1 MPSIYTL
8 YLASSFVLP
17 FMVSTIFFVTFLMT
31 FELFRILQL
40 MSSKDI
46 TFGFI
51 LGLMGDVAVTL
62 VPMAVPL
69 SIFFSTIFCLNKLS
83 GDSEYIAL
91 RSFGLQKKNIF
102 LPFVIIGAIMAMNLY
117 FLNQD
122 LVPNAHRNV
131 RKKIKIISSTSLIE
145 GIKTGQFF
153 TNIPNVTLFP
163 EIVNEETKVLTNV
176 YLHIYN
182 PKLKKEKIIHA
193 ASGKIL
199 HDKNQETG
207 IETFNLLLMN
217 GNIIDTDETNTNIEK
232 ILFEK
237 YTFPISEQKFSYNP
251 STKEIMMNRQELVD
265 FIDTDLVELEK
276 KGFDKKDFFNAQYEY
291 WNRFN
296 TPLLVLLLTFLGFG
310 LGVKGNRSRGKN
322 SSGRG
327 ILILMG
333 YYVIFFSLVSVAKDG
348 VIPILVS
355 MLIPALLLFGVSF
368 KLYRGLDWQS

>member
-1 MPSIYTL
+1 MPSIYVL
-8 YLASSFVLP
+8 YLASNFVLP
-17 FMVSTIFFVTFLMT
+17 FMVSTVFFVTFLMT

-51 LGLMGDVAVTL
+51 LGMMGDVAVTL

-69 SIFFSTIFCLNKLS
+69 SIFFSTIYCLNKLS

-91 RSFGLQKKNIF
+91 RSFGLRKIKI
-102 LPFVIIGAIMAMNLY
+102 LSPFVIISGLMAMNLY

-163 EIVNEETKVLTNV
+163 ENVDDVTKKLTNV
-176 YLHIYN
+176 FLHIYN
-182 PKLKKEKIIHA
+182 PKLDKEKVIQA
-193 ASGKIL
+193 ASGQIL
-199 HDKNQETG
+199 HDKNEETG
-207 IETFNLLLMN
+207 IETFNLLLEN
-217 GNIIDTDETNTNIEK
+217 GNIIDSSSTNSNIEK
-232 ILFEK
+232 ILFKK
-237 YTFPISEQKFSYNP
+237 YVLPISEQRFSYNP
-251 STKEIMMNRQELVD
+251 STKEIMMNREELTS
-265 FIDTDLVELEK
+265 FISGGLKEAEK
-276 KGFDKKDFFNAQYEY
+276 KGFDKRDYFNATYEY

-296 TPLLVLLLTFLGFG
+296 TPVLVLLLTFLGFG

-327 ILILMG
+327 ILILIG
-333 YYVIFFSLVSVAKDG
+333 YYVVFFSLVSVARDG
-348 VIPILVS
+348 NIPILLS
-355 MLIPALLLFGVSF
+355 MLIPALLLFGVGI
-368 KLYRGLDWQS
+368 KLYRDLDWQS

>member
-1 MPSIYTL
+1 
-8 YLASSFVLP
+8 
-17 FMVSTIFFVTFLMT
+17 MT

-51 LGLMGDVAVTL
+51 LGMMGDVAVTL
-62 VPMAVPL
+62 IPMAVPL

-91 RSFGLQKKNIF
+91 RSFGLQKRNIL
-102 LPFVIIGAIMAMNLY
+102 LPFAVIGTIMAMNLY

-163 EIVNEETKVLTNV
+163 EKVNEVTKELTNV

-182 PKLKKEKIIHA
+182 PKLKKEKVIQA

-207 IETFNLLLMN
+207 IETFNLLLEN
-217 GNIIDTDETNTNIEK
+217 GNIIDADESNTNIEK

-237 YTFPISEQKFSYNP
+237 YVLPISEQRFSYNP
-251 STKEIMMNRQELVD
+251 STKEIMMNRQELANFINTD
-265 FIDTDLVELEK
+265 FVELKK
-276 KGFDKKDFFNAQYEY
+276 KGFDKKDFFNANYEY
-291 WNRFN
+291 WNRYN

-327 ILILMG
+327 ILILIG
-333 YYVIFFSLVSVAKDG
+333 YYVVFFSLVSVARDG
-348 VIPILVS
+348 SIPILVS
-355 MLIPALLLFGVSF
+355 MLIPSVLLFGVGV
-368 KLYRGLDWQS
+368 KLYRDLDWQS

>member
-348 VIPILVS
+348 AIPILVS

-368 KLYRGLDWQS
+368 KLYIGLDWQS